1 MSSDERLGRTVGR
14 GLAWGALSTVVLR
27 LSNMLVGIVLARLL
41 APQQFGVYAV
51 ALTVQGIL
59 ITVTDL
65 GLSADLVRAHEPL
78 RREPTVALLSLM
90 SGIVLA
96 SVMIATARP
105 VAQALGGAQ
114 AAPVIMVLAFT
125 IVVAGAGVVPFARM
139 QRAFQQKQL
148 FYTSAVDFTIG
159 TLVTVALVLHGWGP
173 MALAVGRVVAQPCA
187 TALQF
192 ILTRCRPRFG
202 FDRALAGSALAYGLP
217 LAGANLLSMAL
228 LNVDNVVVVR
238 LTGAT
243 ALGYYV
249 LAFNVAS
256 WPMTAIGQT
265 VRPVALAA
273 FSRLHRDDVSPG
285 ASLSVSVRL
294 TWPIAVVAAIVLM
307 ATSIPLVAVLYG
319 GRWLPAAPVLAAL
332 ATFGALRVVFDLFA
346 TFLMARGATHHVM
359 WIQGI
364 WLVALVPAMIV
375 GAHWW
380 GLPGAGWAHVAVG
393 AVVVMPAYL
402 WAGQRAGAAAV
413 SVLRAM
419 APPVLGAIPAYLA
432 AWAAMQGIESQV
444 GSLVLG
450 AFTGVIVYSAVMGR
464 WLMAAR
470 RGARGLSAHADPR
483 PPTIATE
490 AIP

>member
-1 MSSDERLGRTVGR
+1 MSSDEGLGRTVGR

-27 LSNMLVGIVLARLL
+27 LSSVLLGIVLARLL

-65 GLSADLVRAHEPL
+65 GLSADLVRAREPL
-78 RREPTVALLSLM
+78 RREPTVATLSLA

-105 VAQALGGAQ
+105 VAQALGSAQ
-114 AAPVIMVLAFT
+114 ATPVIIVLALT
-125 IVVAGAGVVPFARM
+125 IAVAGVGVVPYARM

-159 TLVTVALVLHGWGP
+159 TAVTITLVLLGWGP

-217 LAGANLLSMAL
+217 LAGANFLSMAL

-273 FSRLHRDDVSPG
+273 FSRLHRDGVSPG
-285 ASLSVSVRL
+285 ASVAVSIRL
-294 TWPIAVVAAIVLM
+294 IWPVAVAAAFVLG
-307 ATSIPLVAVLYG
+307 ATSVPLVAVLYG

-332 ATFGALRVVFDLFA
+332 ASFGALRVVFDLFA
-346 TFLMARGATHHVM
+346 TFLMARGATHPVM

-364 WLVALVPAMIV
+364 WLVALIPAMII
-375 GAHWW
+375 GARLW
-380 GLPGAGWAHVAVG
+380 GLAGAGWAHVVVG
-393 AVVVMPAYL
+393 VVVVLPAYL
-402 WAGQRAGAAAV
+402 LACQRAGSPAV
-413 SVLRAM
+413 GVLRAM
-419 APPVLGAIPAYLA
+419 ALPVLGVIPAYLA
-432 AWAAMQGIESQV
+432 AWAVMKGIESQV

-450 AFTGVIVYSAVMGR
+450 ALTGAIVYSAVMGQ

-470 RGARGLSAHADPR
+470 RGARGLGADADPGL
-483 PPTIATE
+483 PIIETE
-490 AIP
+490 AIS